1 MSLIGREKETQLLE
15 TCFISKKP
23 EFIALYGRRRVG
35 KTFTIRHFFSR
46 KKNAVFFNATGSKD
60 GPLKEQINHFMEQVG
75 DAFFHGVVPKPGKNW
90 DEAFKILTDAILSVP
105 KNKKIVLFLD
115 EFPWMATKNS
125 RLLQNIDYYWNQHW
139 SRDDRIKL
147 IICGSSASWIIDKIV
162 HNKGGLYNRVTQ
174 TIHLE
179 PFNLRD
185 TKRFLNK
192 SGIKLTNKQI
202 VQIYMVIGGIPYYLS
217 KIKKGLS
224 AIQSIEDLA
233 FSKNSFLLDEF
244 DKLFSSLFD
253 EDEAYIDIV
262 RAIASSHYGIRQ
274 EELFDNLEK
283 TTKGS
288 GGLGKLKA
296 LEKSDFIIS
305 FKPHFHKKKGI
316 YYKVIDE
323 YTLFYFNWIEPI
335 KETLLKKGLRA
346 GYWEQTKTK
355 PAWRSWSG
363 YAFESI
369 CYKHLAQVGDALK
382 LSPTAI
388 PNTWSYTP
396 RKGSKEQGA
405 QIDLLFDRDDDVI
418 TICEIKYTDKPF
430 VIDKQYANNLLN
442 KVNVF
447 KKKTKTA
454 KQIFISMISANGIKP
469 TMYSEELISGV
480 VALDDLF
487 LE

>member
-1 MSLIGREKETQLLE
+1 MLLIGREKETQLLKA
-15 TCFISKKP
+15 CFSSKKP
-23 EFIALYGRRRVG
+23 EFIALFGRRRVG
-35 KTFTIRHFFSR
+35 KTFTIRQFFSR
-46 KKNAVFFNATGSKD
+46 KKNAVFFNTTGSKD
-60 GPLKEQINHFMEQVG
+60 GSLKEQINHFMQQVG
-75 DAFFHGVVPKPGKNW
+75 EAFFHGVVPKPGKNW

-253 EDEAYIDIV
+253 EGEAYIDIV
-262 RAIASSHYGIRQ
+262 RTIASSHYGIRQ
-274 EELFDNLEK
+274 EELFNNLEK

-288 GGLGKLKA
+288 GGLSKLRA

-323 YTLFYFNWIEPI
+323 YTLFYFSWIEPI
-335 KETLLKKGLRA
+335 KETLLKKGLRS
-346 GYWEQTKTK
+346 GYWEQTKAK

-363 YAFESI
+363 YAFEAI
-369 CYKHLAQVGDALK
+369 CYKHLAQIGDALK

-388 PNTWSYTP
+388 PNTWSYVP

-405 QIDLLFDRDDDVI
+405 QIDLLFDRDDDAI
-418 TICEIKYTDKPF
+418 TLCEIKYTDKPF
-430 VIDKQYANNLLN
+430 VIDKQYANNLQT
-442 KVNVF
+442 KANVF
-447 KKKTKTA
+447 QTKTKTT

-480 VALDDLF
+480 VALNDLF
-487 LE
+487 K